1 MKAAKKFCLKF
12 ILSLSGIVLV
22 PGLLLIWR
30 TSADLRP
37 FPDSLSPDGSKVQ
50 KVRVLDRHGSPL
62 STTYQ
67 NQWNL
72 YDVVPLGEVPQLLQ
86 QAFIEAED
94 RRFYA
99 HSGVD
104 WPARC
109 HALLQNLFAL
119 RVVRGASTI
128 TEQAVRMLHP
138 RPRTFWSRWLEG
150 IEAARLE
157 ERFSKAEILEFYL
170 NQVPFSHQRRGIIQA
185 SHYYFDRDP
194 DTLSTPEMLRL
205 AVLVRAPG
213 ALDPRRNAPR
223 LHQAVMQLAVRLQAK
238 GLISEEEYRAASEPD
253 GSLGKV
259 RAPIEAGH
267 FVGHLHRSG
276 LSGTNPHDPPDDSKR
291 RNPLNPHL
299 LKGGTG
305 GFHTNSGCGRLVT
318 TIDGPLQVRVQAI
331 LDSRLRDLRKTDAV
345 DGGVLVVDHERNEV
359 LAWVNGGG
367 LTSIEPGGWIDAVTM
382 PRQPGSTLKPFL
394 YALALDKGWTAATLI
409 NDSPLAEPIRLGL
422 HSFHNYSR
430 THYGPLRLREALG
443 NSLNIPAVRTLQ
455 FIGVERFLQCLHNLG
470 FQSLRRSA
478 YYYGEGLALGD
489 GEVTLLEL
497 VQAYTVLAREGEFR
511 PLKLV
516 LLTGEQNSKT
526 RRVFDKEVSSLV
538 ADILSDP
545 RARRLEFGEGH
556 LLRFPVRTAVKT
568 GTSSDYRDA
577 WAVGFSGRY
586 TAGVWMGKMDRRPMD
601 GVTGSSGPGLV
612 LRAVFAELNRY
623 QEPEPFALS
632 RRLTPA
638 SICRISGQLAGAE
651 CPSMQ
656 EWFQPGTLPR
666 STCRVRHRSEAAGGS
681 PDWVAAPEPDHLQ
694 LLQPTPGLLLAMDPH
709 IPDDLEA
716 FSFIIPEQ
724 VRPARVEWLVDGS
737 VSGVTGTDQHRYL
750 WPLAK
755 GRHVAQ
761 ARVWPTGS
769 ERPVETPAVMFTV
782 R

>member
-1 MKAAKKFCLKF
+1 MLRFRNDMKAAKRFWLKLILPFCSGLLV
-12 ILSLSGIVLV
+12 LS
-22 PGLLLIWR
+22 LLLIWR
-30 TSADLRP
+30 TAADLRP
-37 FPDSLSPDGSKVQ
+37 FPETLSPDESKVQ
-50 KVRVLDRHGSPL
+50 KVRMLDRHGTPL

-72 YDVVPLGEVPQLLQ
+72 YDVVLLGEVPPLLQ
-86 QAFIEAED
+86 QAFTESED
-94 RRFYA
+94 HRFHA

-109 HALLQNLFAL
+109 HALLQNLSAL

-170 NQVPFSHQRRGIIQA
+170 NQVPFSHQRRGILQA

-194 DTLSTPEMLRL
+194 DTLNTREMLSL

-213 ALDPRRNAPR
+213 ALDPRRKSPR
-223 LHQAVMQLAVRLQAK
+223 LDRAVMQLALRLQMK
-238 GLISEEEYRAASEPD
+238 GLISEEEYQAASESD
-253 GSLGKV
+253 RSMGKV
-259 RAPIEAGH
+259 HPPIEAGH
-267 FVGHLHRSG
+267 FVGHLYHSG
-276 LSGTNPHDPPDDSKR
+276 LSGTNS
-291 RNPLNPHL
+291 
-299 LKGGTG
+299 
-305 GFHTNSGCGRLVT
+305 NSGRVVT
-318 TIDGPLQVRVQAI
+318 TLDGPLQVKVQAI
-331 LDSRLRDLRKTDAV
+331 LDSRLHDLRRMDAV
-345 DGGVLVVDHERNEV
+345 DGAVLVVDHVRDEV

-367 LTSIEPGGWIDAVTM
+367 LTNMEPGGWIDAVTM

-394 YALALDKGWTAATLI
+394 YALALEKGWTAATLI
-409 NDSPLAEPIRLGL
+409 NDSPLAEPIRFGL

-455 FIGVERFLQCLHNLG
+455 FIGVERFLQCLHSLG

-478 YYYGEGLALGD
+478 DYYGEGLALGD
-489 GEVTLLEL
+489 GEVTLFEL
-497 VQAYTVLAREGEFR
+497 VQAYTVLAREGAFR
-511 PLKLV
+511 SLKLV
-516 LLTGEQNSKT
+516 LTTGERNPRT
-526 RRVFDKEVSSLV
+526 NRVFNEEVTSLV
-538 ADILSDP
+538 ANILSDP
-545 RARRLEFGEGH
+545 QARRLEFGEGH
-556 LLRFPVRTAVKT
+556 LLRFPVQTAVKT

-632 RRLTPA
+632 RRLA
-638 SICRISGQLAGAE
+638 SFSICRISGQLAGAD
-651 CPSMQ
+651 CPRVQ
-656 EWFQPGTLPR
+656 EWFRPGTVPQSACLML
-666 STCRVRHRSEAAGGS
+666 HGSEPARGS
-681 PDWVAAPEPDHLQ
+681 SDWVAAPEPDHLQ

-709 IPDDLEA
+709 IPDHLEA
-716 FSFIIPEQ
+716 FSFIIPEH
-724 VRPARVEWLVDGS
+724 VRPSRVEWLVDGS
-737 VSGVTGTDQHRYL
+737 VSGVTGANQNRYL
-750 WPLAK
+750 WPLTK

-761 ARVWPTGS
+761 ARVWPTDS
-769 ERPVETPAVMFTV
+769 ERPVETQAVRFTV

>member
-1 MKAAKKFCLKF
+1 MLRFRNDMKAAEKFWLKLVLSF
-12 ILSLSGIVLV
+12 CSILLVLSSLLT
-22 PGLLLIWR
+22 WQ
-30 TSADLRP
+30 TAADLRP
-37 FPDSLSPDGSKVQ
+37 FPESLSPDWSKVQ
-50 KVRVLDRHGSPL
+50 KVRILDRHGTPL
-62 STTYQ
+62 SITYQ

-72 YDVVPLGEVPQLLQ
+72 YDIAPLGEVPLLLQ
-86 QAFIEAED
+86 QAFIESED

-109 HALLQNLFAL
+109 YALLQNLSAL

-128 TEQAVRMLHP
+128 TEQVVRMLHP

-170 NQVPFSHQRRGIIQA
+170 NQVPFSHQRRGILQA

-194 DTLSTPEMLRL
+194 DTLSTREMLAL
-205 AVLVRAPG
+205 AVLVRAPS
-213 ALDPRRNAPR
+213 ALDPHRESPR
-223 LHQAVMQLAVRLQAK
+223 LHQAVKQLAQRLQAR
-238 GLISEEEYRAASEPD
+238 GLISQEEHQAALECNWSM
-253 GSLGKV
+253 GKV
-259 RAPIEAGH
+259 HPPIEAGH
-267 FVGHLHRSG
+267 FAGHLHRSSLAG
-276 LSGTNPHDPPDDSKR
+276 THSSSGR
-291 RNPLNPHL
+291 V
-299 LKGGTG
+299 
-305 GFHTNSGCGRLVT
+305 VT
-318 TIDGPLQVRVQAI
+318 TLDGPLQVKVQAI

-345 DGGVLVVDHERNEV
+345 DGGVLLVDHERDEV

-367 LTSIEPGGWIDAVTM
+367 LTSVEPGGWIDAVTL

-394 YALALDKGWTAATLI
+394 YALALEKGWTAATLI
-409 NDSPLAEPIRLGL
+409 NDSPLAEPIRFGL

-443 NSLNIPAVRTLQ
+443 NSLNVPAVRTLQ
-455 FIGVERFLQCLHNLG
+455 FIGVEPFLQCLRSLG

-478 YYYGEGLALGD
+478 DYYGEGLALGD

-497 VQAYTVLAREGEFR
+497 VQGYTVLAREGEFR

-516 LLTGEQNSKT
+516 LTTGEGKPKT
-526 RRVFDKEVSSLV
+526 RHVFNEAVSSLV
-538 ADILSDP
+538 ANILSDP
-545 RARRLEFGEGH
+545 QARRLEFGEGH

-586 TAGVWMGKMDRRPMD
+586 TAGVWMGRMDRRPMD

-623 QEPEPFALS
+623 QEPEPATALS
-632 RRLTPA
+632 RRLAPA
-638 SICRISGQLAGAE
+638 TICRISGQLAGAD
-651 CPSMQ
+651 CPRVQ
-656 EWFQPGTLPR
+656 EWFLSGTVPQSACILQ
-666 STCRVRHRSEAAGGS
+666 HGSEPTRGS
-681 PDWVAAPEPDHLQ
+681 SDWVASPEPDNLQ

-709 IPDDLEA
+709 IPDELEA
-716 FSFIIPEQ
+716 FSFIIPEY
-724 VRPARVEWLVDGS
+724 VRAARVEWLVDGS
-737 VSGVTGTDQHRYL
+737 VSGVTGTNQHRYL
-750 WPLAK
+750 WPLTK
-755 GRHVAQ
+755 GLHVAQ
-761 ARVWPTGS
+761 ARVWPTDS
-769 ERPVETPAVMFTV
+769 ERPVETPAVRFSV